1 MVVLGFDAVEAVD
14 TDDALD
20 AVEAVDTDEALDTV
34 EVVDTVLVFFVEVG
48 AEDADEVTVV
58 PEVWVRGCVVV
69 LALPTPI
76 TLA

>member
-1 MVVLGFDAVEAVD
+1 VVVLEFVAVLELD

-20 AVEAVDTDEALDTV
+20 AVEAVDTDEALVTVEAVDTVLVFFV

-48 AEDADEVTVV
+48 AEGADEVTVV
-58 PEVWVRGCVVV
+58 P
-69 LALPTPI
+69 PI